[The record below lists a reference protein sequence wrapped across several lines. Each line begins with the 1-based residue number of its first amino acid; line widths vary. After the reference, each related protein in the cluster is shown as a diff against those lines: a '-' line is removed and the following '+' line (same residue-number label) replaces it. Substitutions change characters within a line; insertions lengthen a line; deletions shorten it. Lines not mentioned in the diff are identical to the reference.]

1 MKDTRKTEIRV
12 GVLTILGIIGFLL
25 IFGWAKDIQLF
36 GEDQM
41 IKIQFNSV
49 AGLEEGDRVTVH
61 GIRKGHVEK
70 IELID
75 NEVIVSAMLDQ
86 DTKLYTDAEFSIVM
100 LDMMGG
106 KKIEVDPGKSN
117 QPMDLNKLQQ
127 GKFIG
132 DLATAMEAFGEVQ
145 DDLVEVVSETK
156 KTITSINSLLSD
168 EKLQNDIKS
177 SVSNLNGLS
186 KKLSK
191 IVDRNEEGLKQ
202 LIENGNQLAESATK
216 LISDNS
222 ENINSTIAEMQNVVK
237 NSNSLIEK
245 LDKLTAE
252 VANKEN
258 NIGKLLYDDQLV
270 DDLKITISQVKTLT
284 EILIEQ
290 LKNEG
295 VNVDAHIF

>member
-127 GKFIG
+127 GKFVG

-168 EKLQNDIKS
+168 DKLQNDIKI

>member
-49 AGLEEGDRVTVH
+49 AGLEQGDRVTVH
-61 GIRKGHVEK
+61 GIRKGHVQK

-75 NEVIVSAMLDQ
+75 NEVIVSAMLDV
-86 DTKLYTDAEFSIVM
+86 DAKLFTDAEFSIVM

-106 KKIEVDPGKSN
+106 KKIEVNPGNSGEL
-117 QPMDLNKLQQ
+117 MDLNKLQQ
-127 GKFIG
+127 GKFVG
-132 DLATAMEAFGEVQ
+132 DLATAMEVFGEVQ

-156 KTITSINSLLSD
+156 KTITSINTLLSD
-168 EKLQNDIKS
+168 KDLQNDIKS
-177 SVSNLNGLS
+177 SLSNLNGLS

-191 IVDRNEEGLKQ
+191 IVDSNEEGLNQ
-202 LIENGNQLAESATK
+202 LLQKGNQLAESANK
-216 LISDNS
+216 LITDNS
-222 ENINSTIAEMQNVVK
+222 ENINATVSEMRNVIN
-237 NSNSLIEK
+237 NSNSLIKK

-252 VANKEN
+252 VTNKEN
-258 NIGKLLYDDQLV
+258 NIGKLLYDEQLV
-270 DDLKITISQVKTLT
+270 DDLKVTISQVKTLT